1 MRLMVYAAA
10 ACVVATLGVSGQAAD
25 VSLSTLTWLTGDWRL
40 AAADNRTVEEHWT
53 APAANALIG
62 MSRTVRDDRMVAF
75 EFLRIEQREKDI
87 FYVAQ
92 PNGRPPTDFKLSS
105 AADGE
110 LVFEGDGKDR
120 VKRITY
126 RRQGPNGLYALV
138 EGEERGKP
146 FRLEYRYTRGVPAF
160 PRPIDSP
167 PARPLR

>member
-1 MRLMVYAAA
+1 MRRVAYAV
-10 ACVVATLGVSGQAAD
+10 CVVAMSGVSGQAAE

-40 AAADNRTVEEHWT
+40 ATGNRTIEEHWT
-53 APAANALIG
+53 APTANALIG

-75 EFLRIEQREKDI
+75 EFIRIEQREKDI

-92 PNGRPPTDFKLSS
+92 PNGRPPTDFKLSR

-110 LVFEGDGKDR
+110 LVFEGDGRDR

-146 FRLEYRYTRGVPAF
+146 FQLEYRYTRGFPAF
-160 PRPIDSP
+160 PRLIDSP

>member
-1 MRLMVYAAA
+1 MRRVAYA
-10 ACVVATLGVSGQAAD
+10 ACVVAMFGVSGQAAD

-40 AAADNRTVEEHWT
+40 ATGNRTIEEHWT
-53 APAANALIG
+53 APTANALIG

-75 EFLRIEQREKDI
+75 EFIRIEQREKDI

-105 AADGE
+105 AVDGE
-110 LVFEGDGKDR
+110 LVFEGDGRDR

-146 FRLEYRYTRGVPAF
+146 FQLEYRYTRGFPAF
-160 PRPIDSP
+160 PRLIDSP